1 MVTAVAPVLAATR
14 AELTK
19 IVTLRSTWL
28 VTGVI
33 LALHLLI
40 SMANLRLNADA
51 VANIGPDGLIELFP
65 GEPRPA
71 PQAIV
76 DFLVAGSFQVC
87 LFLPVL
93 AAVLAGQEF
102 RAHQLGQSVLA
113 VPRRGTLVAAK
124 TAAVTAYL
132 LLVSLVVVGM
142 STACMYAAVKDWN
155 PGVLTSGDALLAQ
168 GRLLTF
174 AVLSALIGYAVTLI
188 ARNTL
193 IGVGATVALI
203 AVTMMQVLA
212 VFVPTVDALFPL
224 SAGRNLLLDP
234 VDNRLTAGP
243 AHALVVTVLWP
254 AVTIAVAAVLLD
266 RRDAR

>member
-1 MVTAVAPVLAATR
+1 VVTAVPPVLAATR

-40 SMANLRLNADA
+40 SVANLRQNTDA
-51 VANIGPDGLIELFP
+51 VANITPDGLIEFFP

-71 PQAIV
+71 REAIV
-76 DFLVAGSFQVC
+76 DFLVAGSFQMC

-102 RAHQLGQSVLA
+102 RARQLGQSVLA
-113 VPRRGTLVAAK
+113 VPRRGVLVTAK
-124 TAAVTAYL
+124 TAAVTGYL
-132 LLVSLVVVGM
+132 LLVSLAIAGI
-142 STACMYAAVKDWN
+142 STAFMYAAVKDWD
-155 PGVLTSGDALLAQ
+155 PGVLTGGGALPAQ
-168 GRLLTF
+168 GRFLAF

-188 ARNTL
+188 ARSTL
-193 IGVGATVALI
+193 IGIGATVALL
-203 AVTMMQVLA
+203 AVTMTQVAA
-212 VFVPTVDALFPL
+212 VFVPGVDALFPL

-234 VDNRLTAGP
+234 GDNRLSAGP
-243 AHALVVTVLWP
+243 GHALVVTMLWP
-254 AVTIAVAAVLLD
+254 VVTVGVAGVLLG